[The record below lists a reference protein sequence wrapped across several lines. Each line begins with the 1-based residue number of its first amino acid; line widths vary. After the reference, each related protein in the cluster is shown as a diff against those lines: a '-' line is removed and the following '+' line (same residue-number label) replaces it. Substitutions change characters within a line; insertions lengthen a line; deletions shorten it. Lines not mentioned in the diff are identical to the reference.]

1 MPNDELHKLL
11 ETAKAVRNQT
21 AEGGAVAGEAANG
34 GAEDAAFTELVRLV
48 RLLVRS
54 GMGRKLRDHRDSADV
69 CQSIARSFI
78 EDHQASAI
86 NFGSE
91 QQLVA
96 YLRTVVRSKLASLAR
111 TDNALKRGGLDGHAE
126 FDESRALRAD
136 SKNLP
141 DPLAPEMNAEAA
153 GQIDNALTDDDRE
166 LARLRLRGMD
176 WDQIGAHLRQ
186 DPQTIR
192 KRWSRL
198 LARLGNQQAGGAG

>member
-1 MPNDELHKLL
+1 MSHDGLHNLL
-11 ETAKAVRNQT
+11 EAAKA
-21 AEGGAVAGEAANG
+21 ADG
-34 GAEDAAFTELVRLV
+34 GAEDAAFAELVRLV
-48 RLLVRS
+48 RLMVRS
-54 GMGRKLRDHRDSADV
+54 GMGRKLRDYRDSADV

-78 EDHQASAI
+78 EDHRASAI
-86 NFGSE
+86 TFQSE

-111 TDNALKRGGLDGHAE
+111 TDNALKRGGTDQHSE
-126 FDESRALRAD
+126 FDDALAIPGV

-141 DPLAPEMNAEAA
+141 DPLTPVITAEAA
-153 GQIDNALTDDDRE
+153 GQIDLALTDSDRE

-176 WDQIGAHLRQ
+176 WDQIGAHLGQ

-198 LARLGNQQAGGAG
+198 MTRLSGDEINGTGQ